1 MANSHETRKKQNARS
16 TASNSKQ
23 ARKFNG
29 SQRAAVAKEKA
40 GQAATG
46 ILGSLIELIRSSRV
60 ALLVTIVLALVL
72 FGGLFDFVAN
82 YGKAYSGVTVGGLDI
97 SGLKADQIEELVG
110 KEYAER
116 LNSAGVS
123 IYANQDAFSDRVSD
137 YEFIDSEDISVEE
150 ERAARRAWST
160 DAASLQAYI
169 DYEKLVGEAMSI
181 GRENPF
187 DRLALFFQS
196 RNIEIPL
203 NFNEAIIESLANEI
217 DLSIGEPLQNYGVE
231 VVDGYVAVT
240 EGRDGNM
247 VNRTVFKH
255 QITEQL
261 LSPDADNRAFVVETE
276 FTPVQISQE
285 AAQACA
291 DHISDVISSGIVF
304 SCEGREWTA
313 DTATLGSWI
322 QTPLSQ
328 NQDGTYALAPS
339 FAFQAAR
346 TSVLSHIQ
354 PNYVGG
360 EGHVRFVNKNGNIFV
375 HATAEG
381 TFPLVG
387 DALEELNIKLFG
399 NKSEGEGA
407 PAQPDEAL
415 RVELGTAEIPGEMT
429 LEEALSFGIISPI
442 SEFETEYTSGAFERN
457 TNIHLAADLLDNS
470 IVPANGGVW
479 SFNKTAGECNAEK
492 GFLEAHAIAGNTLID
507 EIGGGICQVAT
518 TVFNAV
524 YEAGYPI
531 VERHNHTIYFS
542 SYPQGRDAAIS
553 WPSPDL
559 KWENNS
565 PSDILLRMSYT
576 DTTVKAILYGE
587 NMGYVVESEEGEKQP
602 GAAFSTVYE
611 TDDSLYPGTEY
622 IRTYGYDG
630 HTVTVTRNV
639 YDSQGELLISDEFTS
654 VYSPQNTI
662 IVRGPSSSTQ

>member
-1 MANSHETRKKQNARS
+1 MATSRGNNKKKSTRSSVSTTKQPNKLS
-16 TASNSKQ
+16 
-23 ARKFNG
+23 G

-46 ILGSLIELIRSSRV
+46 VLGSLIDLIRSSRA
-60 ALLVTIVLALVL
+60 ALLITIMLALAL
-72 FGGLFDFVAN
+72 FGGLFDFIAN
-82 YGKAYSGVTVGGLDI
+82 YGKAYSGITVGGLDI
-97 SGLKADQIEELVG
+97 GGLNAEQIEERVG
-110 KEYAER
+110 QEYAGR

-123 IYANQDAFSDRVSD
+123 IYANQDAFNDRVSD
-137 YEFIDSEDISVEE
+137 YENIDSEDISVEE
-150 ERAARRAWST
+150 ERASRRAWST

-169 DYEKLVGEAMSI
+169 DYEKLVSEAMSI
-181 GRENPF
+181 GRDNPF
-187 DRLALFFQS
+187 DRFALFFKS
-196 RNIEIPL
+196 RDIEVPL
-203 NFNEAIIESLANEI
+203 NFNAAIIESLANEI

-231 VVDGYVAVT
+231 VVDGYVVVID
-240 EGRDGNM
+240 GRDGDM
-247 VNRTVFKH
+247 VNRDVFKH
-255 QITEQL
+255 QIAEQL

-276 FTPVQISQE
+276 YTPVQITQE

-291 DHISDVISSGIVF
+291 DHISQVISNGIIF
-304 SCEGREWTA
+304 SCEGREWIA

-322 QTPLSQ
+322 QTPLSH
-328 NQDGTYALAPS
+328 NQDGTYSLSPS
-339 FAFQAAR
+339 FALQTAR

-354 PNYVGG
+354 PNYAGG
-360 EGHVRFVNKNGNIFV
+360 EGHVRFTEDNGNIYV
-375 HATAEG
+375 HATSEG

-399 NKSEGEGA
+399 NKSDTSGAQVNPGET
-407 PAQPDEAL
+407 L
-415 RVELGTAEIPGEMT
+415 RVELGTAEIPAEMT
-429 LEEALSFGIISPI
+429 LEEALSFGIVSPI

-457 TNIHLAADLLDNS
+457 TNIHLAADLLNNS
-470 IVPANGGVW
+470 IIPANGGVW
-479 SFNKTAGECNAEK
+479 SFNKTAGECNEEK

-565 PSDILLRMSYT
+565 PSDILLKMSYT
-576 DTTVKAILYGE
+576 ETTVKATLYGE
-587 NMGYVVESEEGEKQP
+587 NMGYIVESEEGETQP
-602 GAAFSTVYE
+602 GAQFSTVYE
-611 TDDSLYPGTEY
+611 TDDTLYPGTEY

-630 HTVTVTRNV
+630 HTVTVTRKV
-639 YDSQGELLISDEFTS
+639 YDSKGELLTSEDFTS
-654 VYSPQNTI
+654 VYSPQDTI
-662 IVRGPSSSTQ
+662 IVRGPSTS